1 MSSRRQALLIGSGRR
16 IKNNFLPA
24 VAQLGD
30 RIEVV
35 GLWSPT
41 PAHAQQAAAPWGLPV
56 APSLAAGLTRADTV
70 MVSVSTLAVPSV
82 LQQLL
87 ADAERLTL
95 VLDTPVFGSL
105 AHLPA
110 MRWLRRFPRV
120 VVAEDYMNYPQW
132 ELARDCVAAGLIGQV
147 ERVELRH
154 SGYRY
159 HGLALIRSF
168 FGFPL
173 ATRVRKRRIV
183 DGTQVDY
190 VFAGGGAGR
199 IIEPYDQARG
209 ATVISG
215 THGLI
220 SDDLT
225 VEDGRRVF
233 YINTAPDQQ
242 GFSLGERHLELPK
255 IAALMQGEDST
266 WFNACK
272 SCGLMR
278 VLESIWEDNI
288 NVRYDYRQALYDH
301 VTTAAMSK
309 LPVVVDPLAMR
320 QRSYIDLADRA
331 FNPRQVS

>member
-1 MSSRRQALLIGSGRR
+1 VLLIGSGRR

-24 VAQLGD
+24 LAQLGD

-41 PAHAQQAAAPWGLPV
+41 PAHAEQAAAPWGVPV
-56 APSLAAGLTRADTV
+56 ATSLAAGLTRADTV
-70 MVSVSTLAVPSV
+70 MVSVSTVAVPSV

-87 ADAERLTL
+87 ADADRLTL

-120 VVAEDYMNYPQW
+120 VIAEDYMNYPQW
-132 ELARDCVAAGLIGQV
+132 ELARECVAAGLIGKV

-183 DGTQVDY
+183 DETHVDY
-190 VFAGGGAGR
+190 VFSGGGAGR

-209 ATVISG
+209 ATVIYG
-215 THGLI
+215 TQGLI
-220 SDDLT
+220 SDDPT
-225 VEDGRRVF
+225 VNDGRPVF
-233 YINTAPDQQ
+233 WIKTAADQH
-242 GFSLGERHLELPK
+242 GFTLADRRLELPQV
-255 IAALMQGEDST
+255 ATLLQGRDSS

-278 VLESIWEDNI
+278 VLASIWEDNI
-288 NVRYDYRQALYDH
+288 NLRYDYRQALYDH

-320 QRSYIDLADRA
+320 QRSYIDIADRA
-331 FNPRQVS
+331 FSLMQVS